1 VEAHAV
7 VLVRGLHHRALQPRC
22 PPPPP
27 AQARTR
33 PANCCTRLCLSSV
46 PQQAAVGWLTRLQH
60 VCVMLLLLQVGWN
73 DPQKYWLVRNSF
85 GAGFAD
91 GGYFRV
97 RAVVQ
102 QDPCAPLHLKYGHAD
117 ARMAGH

>member
-1 VEAHAV
+1 
-7 VLVRGLHHRALQPRC
+7 
-22 PPPPP
+22 
-27 AQARTR
+27 
-33 PANCCTRLCLSSV
+33 
-46 PQQAAVGWLTRLQH
+46 
-60 VCVMLLLLQVGWN
+60 MLLLLQVGWN